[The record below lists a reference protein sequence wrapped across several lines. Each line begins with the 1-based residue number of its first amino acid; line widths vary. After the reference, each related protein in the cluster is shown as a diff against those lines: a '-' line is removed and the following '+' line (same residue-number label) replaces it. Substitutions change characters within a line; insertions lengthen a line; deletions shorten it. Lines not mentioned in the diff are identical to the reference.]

1 MPQVADDIF
10 LRLEPISLYDYESRA
25 KPMLSHNNWE
35 FIEGGAMDEITT
47 ARNRS
52 AFEAITLRPRFM
64 RNITER
70 KIATTVLGQDISLP
84 VMISPTDGHGIAHP
98 DAECATARGAGMSNT
113 LMMCSTSSHCSLEE
127 IADAATGP
135 LWMQLSH
142 RGYDHTE
149 NLVKRAEAAGY
160 KAIVLTVDAPIP
172 TPKERD
178 IRNRFVR
185 PGELGNFREYQRRL
199 AEAGES
205 VPTTY
210 GHVLLPPPLTWREL
224 DWLRSLTGLP
234 LVLKGVRTAEDA
246 RLAVE
251 HGANAVLVSTHGGRR
266 MDTTMSSIEVVPEIV
281 AATGGKVEVYVDSGV
296 RRGSDVLKALA
307 LGATAV
313 AVGRPLYWGLAVN
326 GAEGVHHMLEL
337 LREEFDRAMAY
348 CGQNSVDD
356 LEDRLLN
363 IPREWGPFRTENDI
377 GEGLPF

>member
-1 MPQVADDIF
+1 M
-10 LRLEPISLYDYESRA
+10 RLEPISLYDYEARA

-35 FIEGGAMDEITT
+35 FIEAGAMDEITT

-52 AFEAITLRPRFM
+52 AFESLTLRPRFM
-64 RNITER
+64 RNIIER
-70 KIATTVLGQDISLP
+70 KIATTVLGQDISFP
-84 VMISPTDGHGIAHP
+84 VMISPTDGHGMAHP

-127 IADAATGP
+127 IAEAATGP
-135 LWMQLSH
+135 LWFQLSH
-142 RGYDHTE
+142 RGYDFTE
-149 NLVKRAEAAGY
+149 NLVRRAEAAGY

-185 PGELGNFREYQRRL
+185 PGELGNFREHQSHL
-199 AEAGES
+199 AEDGTSAS
-205 VPTTY
+205 TTY
-210 GHVLLPPPLTWREL
+210 GDIPLPPPLTWREL

-234 LVLKGVRTAEDA
+234 LVLKGVGTAEDA

-251 HGANAVLVSTHGGRR
+251 HGVNGIFVSTHGGRR
-266 MDTTMSSIEVVPEIV
+266 MDTTMSSIEALPEIV
-281 AATGGKVEVYVDSGV
+281 AATGGKAEVYVDSGV

-326 GAEGVHHMLEL
+326 GAEGVHHILEL
-337 LREEFDRAMAY
+337 LREEFNRAMAY

-363 IPREWGPFRTENDI
+363 VPREWGPFRTENDI
-377 GEGLPF
+377 AERQPF

>member
-1 MPQVADDIF
+1 MQQVADDYF
-10 LRLEPISLYDYESRA
+10 MRLEPINLYDYEARA

-35 FIEGGAMDEITT
+35 FIEAGAMDEITT

-52 AFEAITLRPRFM
+52 AFEALTLRPRFL
-64 RNITER
+64 RNTTER
-70 KIATTVLGQDISLP
+70 KISTTVLGQDISFP
-84 VMISPTDGHGIAHP
+84 VMISPTDGHGMAHP
-98 DAECATARGAGMSNT
+98 EAECATARGAGMSNT

-127 IADAATGP
+127 IAEAATGP

-142 RGYDHTE
+142 RGYDFTE

-185 PGELGNFREYQRRL
+185 PGELGNFREHQSRL
-199 AEAGES
+199 AKAGES
-205 VPTTY
+205 APTTY
-210 GHVLLPPPLTWREL
+210 GDVPLPPPLTWREL
-224 DWLRSLTGLP
+224 EWLRSLTSLP

-251 HGANAVLVSTHGGRR
+251 HGVSAILVSTHGGRR
-266 MDTTMSSIEVVPEIV
+266 MDTTMSSIEVLPEIV
-281 AATGGKVEVYVDSGV
+281 AATGGRVEVYVDSGV

-313 AVGRPLYWGLAVN
+313 SVGRPLYWGLAVN

-337 LREEFDRAMAY
+337 LREEFNRAMAY

-356 LEDRLLN
+356 LGDRLLN
-363 IPREWGPFRTENDI
+363 VPREWGPFRTESDLA
-377 GEGLPF
+377 EQLPF